1 MSDSSKDN
9 SSTPADDAVEF
20 ADLGLPETLLEVV
33 RGLGYEAPSP
43 IQAATIPAL
52 LEGRD
57 LLGQAQTGT
66 GKTAAFALP
75 ILSAITKH
83 GPRPGA
89 LVLAPTR
96 ELAIQVAEAFQRYAA
111 TTPGFHVLPIYGG
124 QAYGP
129 QLAGLRRGAHVV
141 VGTPG
146 RVIDHLNKGTLDL
159 SQLKTL
165 VLDEA
170 DEMLRMGFIDDVEAV
185 LEKMP
190 KVCQIALFSA
200 TMPAAIRRIAERYLK
215 DPEHVTIKSSTTT
228 AATIRQRYWLVS
240 GLHKL
245 DALTRILEVEAFDG
259 MIVFART
266 RIATEEL
273 AQRLNAR
280 GFSAAALNGDVPQQ
294 QREQYVERLKTG
306 DVDILVATDVA
317 ARGLD
322 VERISHVV
330 NYDIPYDTEAYV
342 HRIGRTGRAGRSGEA
357 ILFVAPRE
365 RGMLRAIE
373 RATRQPIEA
382 MGVPSVDDV
391 NQERVRRFKAAVR
404 HALDNDDLTIYR
416 DVAEACQKDSGAEM
430 VDVAAALARL
440 ARGGDELF
448 LSEPAPRK
456 HAERPKG
463 EKRRPEPGPKSQSSA
478 SNEGLRA
485 YRLEVGN
492 VHGVRTGNIVGAIA
506 NESGLDASRIGRI
519 RIREQFT
526 LVDLP
531 EDLPEATLQLLAKVR
546 VAGQALAIAPDQ
558 GPGGGRQDRSAYP
571 QQSRGDQ
578 RQRNKP
584 KGRSKE
590 NYQDRE
596 QGQAATARD
605 SGGRRGPRRG
615 EQSGRGQGPIR
626 ETWKPGTRQDKAGK
640 GGDGDSRSGER
651 YRKQGGP
658 SDGGGEGRKPPKRR
672 PAQSRAARKAG
683 HTSRRPRPKSK

>member
-1 MSDSSKDN
+1 MSDSSRDDHSTSS
-9 SSTPADDAVEF
+9 SSTVSF
-20 ADLGLPETLLEVV
+20 ADLDLPGTVLDVL
-33 RGLGYEAPSP
+33 RSLGYEAPSP

-75 ILSAITKH
+75 ILARLSEK
-83 GPRPGA
+83 GPRPSA

-96 ELAIQVAEAFQRYAA
+96 ELAIQVAEAFQRYASGIK
-111 TTPGFHVLPIYGG
+111 GFHVLPIYGG

-129 QLAGLRRGAHVV
+129 QLAGLRRGADVV

-159 SQLKTL
+159 SRLTTL

-190 KVCQIALFSA
+190 GDCQIALFSA
-200 TMPAAIRRIAERYLK
+200 TMPSAIRRIAERYLK
-215 DPEHVTIKSSTTT
+215 EPEHVTIKSSTTT

-245 DALTRILEVEAFDG
+245 DALTRILEVEEFDG

-266 RIATEEL
+266 RVATEEL

-294 QREQYVERLKTG
+294 QREQYVDRLKKG
-306 DVDILVATDVA
+306 EIDILVATDVA

-330 NYDIPYDTEAYV
+330 NYDIPHDTEAYV

-373 RATRQPIEA
+373 RATRQPIEV
-382 MGVPSVDDV
+382 MGVPSVADV
-391 NQERVRRFKAAVR
+391 NQERVRRFKAAVK
-404 HALDNDDLTIYR
+404 HALETEDLSVYR
-416 DVAEACQKDSGAEM
+416 EVAEACQKDTDAEM
-430 VDVAAALARL
+430 VDIAAALARL

-448 LSEPAPRK
+448 LNEPDPRPQR
-456 HAERPKG
+456 ERPSRERPDRG
-463 EKRRPEPGPKSQSSA
+463 EHRARDRSPRPQ
-478 SNEGLRA
+478 SNEGLRP
-485 YRLEVGN
+485 YRIEVGN
-492 VHGVRTGNIVGAIA
+492 VHGVRTGSIVGAIA
-506 NESGLDASRIGRI
+506 NESGIDASRIGRI
-519 RIREQFT
+519 RIRDQFS

-531 EDLPEATLQLLAKVR
+531 ADLPEATLDLLKRVR
-546 VAGQALAIAPDQ
+546 VAGQALDIRPDT
-558 GPGGGRQDRSAYP
+558 GPGGGRPDRSHYP
-571 QQSRGDQ
+571 QQRDDRPPKKKYEQRGS
-578 RQRNKP
+578 
-584 KGRSKE
+584 RSKS
-590 NYQDRE
+590 D
-596 QGQAATARD
+596 
-605 SGGRRGPRRG
+605 GGP
-615 EQSGRGQGPIR
+615 RGQGGPVR
-626 ETWKPGTRQDKAGK
+626 ENWKPGAGR
-640 GGDGDSRSGER
+640 DDSSKSEGKRDEPRGER
-651 YRKQGGP
+651 YRTEGE
-658 SDGGGEGRKPPKRR
+658 SSGEGSEGRRPPKRK
-672 PAQSRAARKAG
+672 PVQSRAARKAG
-683 HTSRRPRPKSK
+683 HTSRKFRPKSGSK